1 MPIYL
6 ASKSPRR
13 LELLQFLP
21 VVVELLLPQADEDA
35 EALEALIDHES
46 PGDYVKR
53 VVLAKA
59 AAALARMQARGL
71 PPRPILVADTSVA
84 LGGKIFGKP
93 IDAEDACRML
103 KQLSGRR
110 HRVITSVA
118 CVRTNGRIILRS
130 EVSTVWFARL
140 QAAEIEAYVAS
151 GEPMDKA
158 GAYGI
163 QGAAGSFVRRIEGT
177 QSGIMGLPLYLTARV
192 LGLRQ
197 KHA

>member
-1 MPIYL
+1 MHDVNHRITRINQHPL
-6 ASKSPRR
+6 ARGLTLDR
-13 LELLQFLP
+13 QNLTAGCFDLLGNP
-21 VVVELLLPQADEDA
+21 
-35 EALEALIDHES
+35 

-110 HRVITSVA
+110 HRVITAVA

>member
-1 MPIYL
+1 
-6 ASKSPRR
+6 
-13 LELLQFLP
+13 
-21 VVVELLLPQADEDA
+21 
-35 EALEALIDHES
+35 
-46 PGDYVKR
+46 
-53 VVLAKA
+53 
-59 AAALARMQARGL
+59 
-71 PPRPILVADTSVA
+71 

-110 HRVITSVA
+110 HRVITAVA